1 MRAVRRSLTRLQ
13 VRDGR
18 LVGGLDDGT
27 PVTIELSIPLEG
39 AVRLRCR
46 AGAGA
51 EIVPNDGLSAPKR
64 SAEAPP
70 EVTDT
75 DDGVRIT
82 GSGVQM
88 F

>member
-1 MRAVRRSLTRLQ
+1 MRAVKRSLTRLQ
-13 VRDGR
+13 VRDER
-18 LVGGLDDGT
+18 LVGGL
-27 PVTIELSIPLEG
+27 
-39 AVRLRCR
+39 
-46 AGAGA
+46 
-51 EIVPNDGLSAPKR
+51 APKR

-82 GSGVQM
+82 GPGVQM